1 MATRAPR
8 PSTCAPPLRS
18 SRAKSRGAGTDSSRA
33 PLDYAR
39 DERVGLVT
47 GAKLVVEALEREG
60 VRHVFGYPGG
70 AIMPVYDALPGSKL
84 EHILVRHEQAAA
96 LAADAYGRVTG
107 EPGVCIATSGPGATN
122 LVTGI
127 ANAFLDSAPL
137 VAITGQVASPLIGTD
152 AFQEVDIFG
161 ITLPIVKHSF
171 VIRSTAEIPQ
181 VFADAFRIARSGRPG
196 PVLIDLPKDMG
207 VKAAVPAAVRPHVE
221 ETEEPDRDAIARANA
236 LIAEARAPILYF
248 GGGIAIARAEQALRD
263 FAARSGIPSVATLK
277 GLGGIPTDDE
287 AFLGMLG
294 MHGMR
299 AANIAI
305 DQCDLLIAVGAR
317 FDDRATGKLDT
328 FAPNARVVH
337 IDGDPAEIGKLRRAE
352 IGIAGDIE
360 AILDAL
366 NAVPDAAAWR
376 ALCLR
381 RKRLWA
387 TCYGAPGNGV
397 YAPAL
402 LKLLSEAAPANTIFT
417 CDVGQHQMWVAQ
429 HCRFTRPQAHL
440 TSAGLGT
447 MGYGIPA
454 GIGALLADPDAT
466 VITVSGDGSIMMN
479 IQELATLR
487 RYRLPLKILLLDNAQ
502 LGMVRQWQ
510 ELFFDENFSE
520 IDLSDNPDFAE
531 VARSFGIEAFTVDH
545 RSEVPGAVARLLG
558 TNGPILCHVRIDPR
572 ENVWPLVPPNS
583 SNVEMMERAR

>member
-1 MATRAPR
+1 MTAHARTLAPEAAAE
-8 PSTCAPPLRS
+8 P
-18 SRAKSRGAGTDSSRA
+18 
-33 PLDYAR
+33 
-39 DERVGLVT
+39 VT
-47 GAKLVVEALEREG
+47 GARLVVEALEREG

-70 AIMPVYDALPGSKL
+70 AIMPLYDALPGSNL
-84 EHILVRHEQAAA
+84 QHILVRHEQGAA
-96 LAADAYGRVTG
+96 LAADAFGRVTG

-127 ANAFLDSAPL
+127 ANAYMDSVPMI
-137 VAITGQVASPLIGTD
+137 AITGQVATHLIGTD

-171 VIRSTAEIPQ
+171 IIRSTAEIPQ
-181 VFADAFRIARSGRPG
+181 IFAQAFEIARSGRPG

-207 VKAAVPAAVRPHVE
+207 VAAAVPHPISVERFRHPAADPA
-221 ETEEPDRDAIARANA
+221 AIARANA
-236 LIAEARAPILYF
+236 LIEESEAPVLYF
-248 GGGIAIARAEQALRD
+248 GGGIAIARAERALRD
-263 FAARSGIPSVATLK
+263 FAARTGLPSVATLK
-277 GLGGIPTDDE
+277 GLGAIPTDD
-287 AFLGMLG
+287 ADFLGMLG

-299 AANIAI
+299 AANMAI
-305 DQCDLLIAVGAR
+305 DKCDLLICVGAR

-328 FAPNARVVH
+328 FAPNAKVIH

-352 IGIAGDIE
+352 VGIAGCVSE
-360 AILDAL
+360 ILDAL
-366 NAVPDAAAWR
+366 TAKPAKAAGWA
-376 ALCLR
+376 AQCR
-381 RKRLWA
+381 RQKAMWA
-387 TCYGAPGNGV
+387 MSYDAPGNGI

-402 LKLLSEAAPANTIFT
+402 LKQLSEAAGDDAIFT

-429 HCRFTRPQAHL
+429 HCRFARPQAHL

-454 GIGALLADPDAT
+454 GIGALIADPEAT

-487 RYRLPLKILLLDNAQ
+487 RYRLPLKILLIDNSQ

-510 ELFFDENFSE
+510 ELFFEENFSE
-520 IDLSDNPDFAE
+520 IDLSDNPDFADL
-531 VARSFGIEAFTVDH
+531 ARAFGIEAFTIDH
-545 RSEVPGAVARLLG
+545 REEVPAAIDRLLA
-558 TNGPILCHVRIDPR
+558 TRGPILCHARIDPR

-583 SNVEMMERAR
+583 SNVQMMDKKA